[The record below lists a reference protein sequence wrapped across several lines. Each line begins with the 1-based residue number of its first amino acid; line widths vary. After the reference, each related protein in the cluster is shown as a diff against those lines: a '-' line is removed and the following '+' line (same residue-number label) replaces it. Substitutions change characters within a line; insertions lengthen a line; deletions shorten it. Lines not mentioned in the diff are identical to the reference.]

1 MKQEAAF
8 FVNREPVLLYIAQKL
23 KDALRLEAILDSAG
37 VDYGVEPDE
46 YRGGV
51 IFRTVRVGAFFY
63 VRAEHAE
70 AAREVLRRNNYTPA
84 EPEPQAPEAL
94 AP

>member
-1 MKQEAAF
+1 MKQEASF
-8 FVNREPVLLYIAQKL
+8 FDNRRPVLIYIAKKL
-23 KDALRLEAILDSAG
+23 RDALRLEAILDSAG

-63 VRAEHAE
+63 VPAENAP
-70 AAREVLRRNNYTPA
+70 AAREILRSNSFTPN
-84 EPEPQAPEAL
+84 EEED
-94 AP
+94 